1 MKPVVPQ
8 NLFTLSKK
16 LIFSSILLLSIQ
28 FSIAQ
33 SVGINTLSPDASAAL
48 DIESTTGG
56 LLIPRM
62 TTAQI
67 NALSTPADGLI
78 IYDIDKKNTVMFV
91 EGVAYDLYNRITT
104 TAITILSGIAPNIW
118 LNVGSVAPVEFL
130 DLAIHRF
137 QLDLSNVREMRLIAN
152 VTGLTLGLGSGV
164 DIAMQYS
171 TDNGTSWN
179 YLNSSSFGPGI
190 SISINGLITSPWT
203 TIDTLAQDDVML
215 RLVGQSQGGIVT
227 QVGIGLVMVEMR

>member
-67 NALSTPADGLI
+67 SALSTPADGLI

-118 LNVGSVAPVEFL
+118 LNVGSVAPIEFL
-130 DLAIHRF
+130 GLAIHRF